1 MRACEAMPDAT
12 WGALNVYGLLLTFGG
27 GVVYH
32 VTKKIALIVDSSME
46 TEAIASAK
54 AGEQVAVAR
63 DILRAFGVLPE
74 RPTLIGTDNLANFK
88 VATGIGCPSRSR
100 HFLRRYFVLKRR
112 IASGEVTMMHVPDVE
127 MPADCLTKWLP
138 SEKLRR
144 SVDYMTNRRAAPQA
158 TAAYSEITINDIAEA
173 IANVS
178 DHSHG
183 GNLHDRAYQVGGSV
197 VSDPV
202 SSVVSTVTS
211 TAEGVSGGSG
221 KQPLR
226 FLCPS

>member
-1 MRACEAMPDAT
+1 M
-12 WGALNVYGLLLTFGG
+12 V
-27 GVVYH
+27 
-32 VTKKIALIVDSSME
+32 
-46 TEAIASAK
+46 
-54 AGEQVAVAR
+54 
-63 DILRAFGVLPE
+63 
-74 RPTLIGTDNLANFK
+74 
-88 VATGIGCPSRSR
+88 
-100 HFLRRYFVLKRR
+100 
-112 IASGEVTMMHVPDVE
+112 HVPDVQ

-138 SEKLRR
+138 RDKLRR

-158 TAAYSEITINDIAEA
+158 TAAYSEITINDIADA

-178 DHSHG
+178 DHSHD